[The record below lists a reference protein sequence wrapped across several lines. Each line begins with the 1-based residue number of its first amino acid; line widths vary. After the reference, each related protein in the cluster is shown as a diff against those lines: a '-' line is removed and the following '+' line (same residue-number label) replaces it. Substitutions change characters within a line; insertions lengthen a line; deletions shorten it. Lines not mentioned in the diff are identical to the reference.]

1 SKSFSGAIQLILFK
15 FCQNLI
21 ATDDF
26 NRKNKISLQ
35 AFWLS
40 ISPAAS
46 LLSRLKKLCENILI
60 EEKNSKTGTAL
71 VSGGLLFNKAYNCF
85 VNEGFLNK
93 SFCN

>member
-46 LLSRLKKLCENILI
+46 LLSRLKK
-60 EEKNSKTGTAL
+60 KK
-71 VSGGLLFNKAYNCF
+71 
-85 VNEGFLNK
+85 
-93 SFCN
+93 